1 MVLIGNLLT
10 QKFQVFTEVVLL
22 KLGGNL
28 IFKEISM
35 GCSEMK
41 TEINNPDGVG
51 ELLKLITMISEIGN
65 LMNNNLIHLL
75 SNHQECSDMEMIC
88 S

>member
-1 MVLIGNLLT
+1 MVSIGNQLT
-10 QKFQVFTEVVLL
+10 QRFQVFTEVVLL

-28 IFKEISM
+28 IFKEIST

-41 TEINNPDGVG
+41 TEIHNPDGVE
-51 ELLKLITMISEIGN
+51 ELLKLITMILEIGN
-65 LMNNNLIHLL
+65 SMKSNLIHIL